1 MRSAVADQAPSCLL
15 VAPGVSFCGV
25 PKAHQSPIRIKR
37 GAAHAAR
44 ALAEVVRPRN
54 LSVPPRRQ
62 LAARDTLSGLWLS
75 VMADP
80 NSVQADAAGDLYSQ
94 RRATVCARHSGLA
107 GFALNS
113 NPNPNAGCGQHG
125 LDSLAQTIG
134 SREAAFAELQR
145 AVDAAYKATGQFPKS
160 VDVRG
165 TVVRVQ
171 GAIVDNL
178 LRINAGFR

>member
-1 MRSAVADQAPSCLL
+1 VRSAVADQAPSCVL

-62 LAARDTLSGLWLS
+62 LAARDALSGLWLS

-113 NPNPNAGCGQHG
+113 NPNPNAGCGHTVMI
-125 LDSLAQTIG
+125 SHPK
-134 SREAAFAELQR
+134 QR
-145 AVDAAYKATGQFPKS
+145 AASNDAFCLS
-160 VDVRG
+160 MW
-165 TVVRVQ
+165 
-171 GAIVDNL
+171 
-178 LRINAGFR
+178 